1 MLVPLLLGLAAP
13 VLARD
18 YLLTPEYFLIGAAD
32 FLYLSE
38 RTTANGTATAAESAR
53 QRYSLGLNGP
63 IIGPLIGNFS
73 LNGNLSRSSVTVD
86 TSELTGDNYAFN
98 GRTDLFP
105 TGKLRFSLYYDM
117 AKISTDSLGL
127 QSASDTK
134 SYGLTFNPRLFRG
147 VTLITYDHTDST
159 GSVAQRTSFAETRD
173 RGTLFYSDNRRY
185 KNEGRLSYQY
195 QATLLTDTRTN
206 GDDGQSLTDLDNR
219 LLASYYQKFG
229 AATQWSNSL
238 AGDYGRRT
246 GSAATSTGS
255 YGSGRFE
262 SSLTHDFSKEIRG
275 YLTLDHSSVKTIDT
289 DLFNAEVL
297 TATGLYSNVPNLI
310 PHLRLNL
317 QGSVGWSS
325 QWEKDRQSLNGSLA
339 SLSRWSG
346 SPYFDVLNDLAY
358 SYQSTL
364 GNDIGDTSS
373 VSSTQAGSRREA
385 VDALAYRFGL
395 QGKGT
400 RFNWYTDFTF
410 QQLGLLTAPT
420 GAGSQQTFTVGM
432 TAAGIDLNSQSFYTF
447 TKTDIPGDDLH
458 TLQHLI
464 RSTTTYRFNR
474 FLDAQL
480 VPYLLQTTVLT
491 NGVEN
496 DSTSMNLGLNL
507 NWNPFPRLAMTG
519 GGDLSRSRGTAGDG
533 YAFAV
538 RSALTYIFPFF
549 NLSLSYRYQQ
559 AAQTSPTGNFN
570 STDSRVELTAGTSFG
585 FRLGSFAPKGNY

>member
-38 RTTANGTATAAESAR
+38 RTAANGTATVADSAR

-73 LNGNLSRSSVTVD
+73 LNGNLSRSSVTAD

-98 GRTDLFP
+98 GKTDLFP

-117 AKISTDSLGL
+117 AKTSSDSLGL
-127 QSASDTK
+127 QSASDTR

-147 VTLITYDHTDST
+147 ATLITYDHTDST

-173 RGTLFYSDNRRY
+173 RGTLFYSDSRRF
-185 KNEGRLSYQY
+185 KNEGRLNYQY
-195 QATLLTDTRTN
+195 QATLLTDTRSN
-206 GDDGQSLTDLDNR
+206 GDVGQSLTDLDNR

-229 AATQWSNSL
+229 ATQWSNSL

-246 GSAATSTGS
+246 GSAAINSGS

-262 SSLTHDFSKEIRG
+262 SSLTHDFSREVRG
-275 YLTLDHSSVKTIDT
+275 FLTLNHSSVKTIDT
-289 DLFNAEVL
+289 DLANAEVL
-297 TATGLYSNVPNLI
+297 TATGLYSNVPNPV

-325 QWEKDRQSLNGSLA
+325 QWEKDLQSLNGSVA
-339 SLSRWSG
+339 SLSRWTG
-346 SPYFDVLNDLAY
+346 SPYFDILNDLAY
-358 SYQSTL
+358 SYQSAL
-364 GNDIGDTSS
+364 GSGVGDTSS
-373 VSSTQAGSRREA
+373 GSSPQAGSRNEA

-395 QGKGT
+395 QGKGG

-474 FLDAQL
+474 FLYAQL
-480 VPYLLQTTVLT
+480 IPYLLQTTVLT

-507 NWNPFPRLAMTG
+507 NWNPFPRLAMSG
-519 GGDLSRSRGTAGDG
+519 GGDLSRSQGTAGEG
-533 YAFAV
+533 YAFDV
-538 RSALTYIFPFF
+538 RGDLTYVFSLF

-559 AAQTSPTGNFN
+559 AAQTSPTGNFD
-570 STDSRVELTAGTSFG
+570 SSDSRIVLTASTSFG